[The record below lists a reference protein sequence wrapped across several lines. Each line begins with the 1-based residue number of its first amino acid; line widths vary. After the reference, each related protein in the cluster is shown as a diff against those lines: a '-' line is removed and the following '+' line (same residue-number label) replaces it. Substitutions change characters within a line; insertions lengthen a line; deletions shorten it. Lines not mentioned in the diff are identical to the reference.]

1 MNETLYRETFSQLRT
16 SVVID
21 GERFSG
27 KQRRPRGFWRR
38 TVLLAA
44 AIAALLCCAFTAYA
58 VYQYSLADLVLP
70 ERPVPTQN
78 PPDRAGDPEPAQKP
92 EDVVTMAGLRGSPE
106 YRAAAEW
113 QAFLD
118 SYDRDHEILNAVG
131 NEITALNLKYGN
143 YLVYTREMADALERI
158 AAKYDLDLHWE
169 SQVAASQEE
178 LIARTGD
185 FLGAVQAHDGIM
197 KDGGTFHFDGAAA
210 AEDGEIFSLQ
220 FSRCAK
226 GYVDETVLYIG
237 HLEDYD
243 QWQYRT
249 AGGVTVF
256 LARSDYKGLIYADLE
271 GAFVMINVL
280 PYEDQVGFDGQYLEQ
295 IADRFD
301 WNMLAG

>member
-1 MNETLYRETFSQLRT
+1 MNETLYRETFSQLHT
-16 SVVID
+16 SVVI
-21 GERFSG
+21 GEEWFSG
-27 KQRRPRGFWRR
+27 KQRRPRGFWKR
-38 TVLLAA
+38 TLLLAA

-78 PPDRAGDPEPAQKP
+78 PPDQAGDPEPAQKP
-92 EDVVTMAGLRGSPE
+92 EDVVTLAGLRGSPE
-106 YRAAAEW
+106 YQAAVEW

-118 SYDRDHEILNAVG
+118 SYDQDHEILNAIG
-131 NEITALNLKYGN
+131 NEMTEVFLKYT
-143 YLVYTREMADALERI
+143 YFVYTQEMADALERI

-169 SQVAASQEE
+169 DWVIASQEE
-178 LIARTGD
+178 LIAQTGD
-185 FLGAVQAHDGIM
+185 FLGTIQAYGGIM

-210 AEDGEIFSLQ
+210 TADGEIFSLQ

-226 GYVDETVLYIG
+226 GYLDETVLYIG

-243 QWQYRT
+243 QWQYQT
-249 AGGVTVF
+249 ASGVTVF

-271 GAFVMINVL
+271 GAFVTVHVT
-280 PYEDQVGFDGQYLEQ
+280 PSADQVGFAGQYLEQ

-301 WNMLAG
+301 WNMLSG